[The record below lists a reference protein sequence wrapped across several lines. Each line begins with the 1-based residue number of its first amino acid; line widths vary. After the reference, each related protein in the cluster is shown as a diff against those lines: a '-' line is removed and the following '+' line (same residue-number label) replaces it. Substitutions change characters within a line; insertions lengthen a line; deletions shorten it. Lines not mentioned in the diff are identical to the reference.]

1 MMLPSIN
8 SALKKRLV
16 EETNMEAEEIEA
28 LYDQFTCLA
37 ATEWQSDPS
46 GVGWAMDR
54 RCFNH
59 AFIPKFSSFDS
70 APNLIYDRVF
80 AYFDTDHNTLIG
92 LEEFIKGIDGLHSTD
107 LRVKLRI
114 VFNGYDVDGDGYI
127 SRKDVL
133 RIFRAHYVMEKEAT
147 RNHLIEAEDE
157 LSVRGALATIHSSQP
172 LGSAFT
178 QSSMP
183 TNSPDTFRL
192 QDKSSEDEN
201 FQHPIVED
209 DPDTMDRNTLIRRTY
224 HLGNPYFRARSGDE
238 AVRER
243 WAQRDYYVDEEEG
256 FTRPPGVEDGPS
268 PHELE
273 AQTDE
278 DTNETQAPDHERPR
292 GSRSS
297 SRVRFQDDVDLETRS
312 NASTSSRPI
321 GERWGGYEIPE
332 PEKDLGKEVLYQ
344 ITQQAFNELLDPL
357 FKEKEDNAM
366 DAFATRAE
374 RRTRAA
380 EIDRILEEFEQKEK
394 EANRAVV
401 TLGEYRYASEV
412 VEAFCNGDIMNLVR
426 EKSNILVN
434 RDALVEMVRL
444 TLFKMEQRV
453 VQNMSQSPDDQEYG
467 SFLMWSAKLYR
478 VQLEEELVHAVVA
491 LATRVGWLPPA
502 EAGVE
507 NTLEPTNDEVH
518 EAVYRDPT
526 LPQFR
531 PNSLVDLDM
540 ADDASETTISRCSD
554 DGRPN
559 YLRPKFGPFFALA
572 VEPDDVEIFSSEV
585 PYSTK
590 DDTPVVDT
598 DLLTPP
604 PPLVEQESHQED
616 QSQHEN
622 SSESSANAPTPPTLE
637 PNLAFNTPTMQLLSI
652 DPNTHKLRT
661 NRGQSHMHYSMEP
674 LARLI
679 RFEAL
684 NNQSSPLHLPFLASL
699 EPVDREISERKGSGL
714 LNFDEF
720 QGFVRAVRLRFLES
734 WMDWVSF

>member
-1 MMLPSIN
+1 MMNPSMN

-16 EETNMEAEEIEA
+16 SETNMEAEEIEA

-46 GVGWAMDR
+46 DVGWAMDR

-80 AYFDTDHNTLIG
+80 SYFDTDHNTLIG
-92 LEEFIKGIDGLHSTD
+92 LEEFIKGIDGLHSPD

-133 RIFRAHYVMEKEAT
+133 RIFRAHYAMEKEAT
-147 RNHLIEAEDE
+147 RNHLIDAEDE
-157 LSVRGALATIHSSQP
+157 LSVRGALETIHSSQP

-178 QSSMP
+178 QSSIP
-183 TNSPDTFRL
+183 ATSPDTSRL
-192 QDKSSEDEN
+192 RDKSFEDEN

-209 DPDTMDRNTLIRRTY
+209 DSDTMDRNTMIRRTY
-224 HLGNPYFRARSGDE
+224 HMANPYFRARSGDD

-243 WAQRDYYVDEEEG
+243 WGQRDYYVDEEEG
-256 FTRPPGVEDGPS
+256 LTRPPGVEDGPS

-273 AQTDE
+273 AQADE
-278 DTNETQAPDHERPR
+278 DTDETPALDHERTR

-297 SRVRFQDDVDLETRS
+297 SRVRFQDDIDLETRS

-374 RRTRAA
+374 RRTEAP
-380 EIDRILEEFEQKEK
+380 EIDRLLEGFELKEK
-394 EANRAVV
+394 ETNKAVV

-412 VEAFCNGDIMNLVR
+412 VEAFCNVDIMKLVR
-426 EKSNILVN
+426 EYPSTLVN
-434 RDALVEMVRL
+434 RDALAAMVRL
-444 TLFKMEQRV
+444 KFFQVEQQV
-453 VQNMSQSPDDQEYG
+453 VRNIDPSPDDPEYG
-467 SFLMWSAKLYR
+467 SFFMWNAKLYR
-478 VQLEEELVHAVVA
+478 VQLEEELVHAVMA

-502 EAGVE
+502 ETGVE
-507 NTLEPTNDEVH
+507 DSLDTASNASSNM
-518 EAVYRDPT
+518 AVYRDPT
-526 LPQFR
+526 MPQFR
-531 PNSLVDLDM
+531 PNSLAELERVDNC
-540 ADDASETTISRCSD
+540 SESTISRCSD
-554 DGRPN
+554 DEGPN
-559 YLRPKFGPFFALA
+559 YLRPNFGPFFALA
-572 VEPDDVEIFSSEV
+572 VEPNDVEIFNSEV
-585 PYSTK
+585 PRPAE
-590 DDTPVVDT
+590 DQTPITDT
-598 DLLTPP
+598 DIHTPP
-604 PPLVEQESHQED
+604 PSQPSEQSH
-616 QSQHEN
+616 H
-622 SSESSANAPTPPTLE
+622 SSSSSSTNAQTPPSPGLPSLT
-637 PNLAFNTPTMQLLSI
+637 NTPTMQLLSI

-661 NRGQSHMHYSMEP
+661 HRGHSQMHYSMEP

-679 RFEAL
+679 RYEAL
-684 NNQSSPLHLPFLASL
+684 NNPSSPLHLPFLASL
-699 EPVDREISERKGSGL
+699 EPVERDISERKGSGL
-714 LNFDEF
+714 LDYGEF
-720 QGFVRAVRLRFLES
+720 EEHVRAARLRFLES